1 MLAAATESF
10 LWLGTTWQRVAL
22 DLYRGKVADRPSR
35 LAFDRQGTE
44 VRARLYTAHAR
55 AQGPYARTEPEALL
69 ALEHSAQIDWTP
81 RRFASR
87 EEAGLP
93 SWDELVRMSREERRD
108 LLVRARAEQQRRNQ

>member
-35 LAFDRQGTE
+35 LVFDRQGTE

-55 AQGPYARTEPEALL
+55 VQGPYACTEPEALL
-69 ALEHSAQIDWTP
+69 ALEHSAQIDWAP
-81 RRFASR
+81 RRFASH

-93 SWDELVRMSREERRD
+93 FWDD
-108 LLVRARAEQQRRNQ
+108 PLVRARAEQQRRNQ